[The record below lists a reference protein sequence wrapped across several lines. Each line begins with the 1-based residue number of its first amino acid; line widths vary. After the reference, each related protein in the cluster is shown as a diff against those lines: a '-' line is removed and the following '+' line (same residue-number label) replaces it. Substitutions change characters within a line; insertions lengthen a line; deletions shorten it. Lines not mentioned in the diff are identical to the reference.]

1 MADIASRKEV
11 ELLVDSFYQ
20 KVQQDEIIGYIFND
34 VAKVNWE
41 THLPKMYEFW
51 EAILFGKKGFT
62 GNLEVHYKLNKV
74 HPFKEEHF
82 DRWKSLFYS
91 TIDEHFVGEF
101 ANLAKQKARSIA
113 DLMLFKITRQ
123 H

>member
-1 MADIASRKEV
+1 MKDIESRKEV

-34 VAKVNWE
+34 IANVNWE
-41 THLPKMYEFW
+41 KHLPKMYEFW

-62 GNLEVHYKLNKV
+62 GNLEVHYKLNKI

-82 DRWKSLFYS
+82 DRWKSIFFA
-91 TIDEHFVGEF
+91 TIDENFEGDF
-101 ANLAKQKARSIA
+101 ALLAKQKARSIA
-113 DLMLFKITRQ
+113 DLMLFKISKQ
-123 H
+123 